1 MKEVIEAAFPQ
12 VLLGNCLEV
21 LTESEFHI
29 FDNEVEPKRCYIKR
43 SNHDPKHFTVNNSLN
58 QEINFLA
65 IDKCVLTDKDK
76 THCDCAVFTNK
87 QFAFIEI
94 SDSKK
99 LHRNQ
104 KRRKAKDQLSQ
115 TINHFRDKGIVFS
128 EKLNAIICFVSK
140 PVFPAR
146 SSSQSA
152 ASLEYFENYGAILL
166 EGSQL
171 DF

>member
-12 VLLGNCLEV
+12 ILSGNCLKGV
-21 LTESEFHI
+21 TESEFHI

-43 SNHDPKHFTVNNSLN
+43 FDHDPKHFTVNNSLN

-65 IDKCVLTDKDK
+65 IDKCVLTDKDE
-76 THCDCAVFTNK
+76 THCDCAVFTDQ

-104 KRRKAKDQLSQ
+104 KGGKLRINYRKQ
-115 TINHFRDKGIVFS
+115 
-128 EKLNAIICFVSK
+128 
-140 PVFPAR
+140 
-146 SSSQSA
+146 
-152 ASLEYFENYGAILL
+152 
-166 EGSQL
+166 
-171 DF
+171 